1 MTTSPRQLL
10 SRDTSPESAPGLD
23 PAARDHRLKRSL
35 VRGVVIAVVLALAAL
50 MGPVTTASAAD
61 SRVRVWAV
69 GGATVELWYSTSGWN
84 WVVVNGAGGR
94 GAEAGIW
101 SANSGWRWTPSYG
114 AAPNRFS
121 TGAVY
126 APGSTCVQVRAT
138 VQATWWPYAPQ
149 QLNTQVC

>member
-1 MTTSPRQLL
+1 MATSTPQLL
-10 SRDTSPESAPGLD
+10 SSEISSGAPSEAPVRRD
-23 PAARDHRLKRSL
+23 RRVKRSV
-35 VRGVVIAVVLALAAL
+35 VRGIVVAVVLALAAL

-61 SRVRVWAV
+61 TRVRSWGV

-84 WVVVNGAGGR
+84 WVVVKGAGGR

-114 AAPNRFS
+114 SAPSQFS

-138 VQATWWPYAPQ
+138 VVATWWPYAPQ
-149 QLNTQVC
+149 SLNTQVC